1 MSKTNNIDNIAEGLD
16 NAPILAKL
24 QAQNSLRIPDGY
36 FDKLEDDIMSQIDT
50 MPIEEKSRFSI
61 NRSLYYVAAA
71 SVAILISFF
80 VFKSVDKNTDSDF
93 IAEENQN
100 IEAPISVDNNE
111 THIVKETSD
120 NSIENN
126 NKINNI
132 ESVETKQEVIIA
144 QNNAPVIENVNHEIE
159 GEKLQRKPET
169 MIESDTP
176 EEFVADNS
184 TISDNGSNITP
195 INAGGGA
202 YATNTNSSQQSS
214 THSSTARVGDN
225 SNINLILPKDT
236 CLNKA
241 FVIELPEDSVY
252 KAFVFVWNDDSNSK
266 HYKISESGVYYLDFY
281 KVGKLIHTDTMV
293 VQIVDYPE
301 PNIIPEIEI
310 CNHQSVLINTGLNDK
325 VYHHNWSINSSHK
338 SEILLE
344 NLDPGAMDLSL
355 TIASCCD
362 TIVEIIA
369 LNVQDCRIEIPNVI
383 TPNNDGYNDA
393 FVVKGLE
400 YYPNSSLNTFDRNG
414 KLIYKSLDYKN
425 DWKAEG
431 VATGTYFYS
440 IIINDKLHTE
450 KGGVIKVMR

>member
-24 QAQNSLRIPDGY
+24 QAQNGLGLPDGY
-36 FDKLEDDIMSQIDT
+36 FDKLENDIMSQIDT
-50 MPIEEKSRFSI
+50 MPIEQESRFSI
-61 NRSLYYVAAA
+61 KRTLYYAAAA
-71 SVAILISFF
+71 SVAVLIGFM
-80 VFKSVDKNTDSDF
+80 VFNSIGNKSDNDF
-93 IAEENQN
+93 IAEDNQN
-100 IEAPISVDNNE
+100 VEAPITIDNNKHVIANE
-111 THIVKETSD
+111 TPN
-120 NSIENN
+120 NSVENN
-126 NKINNI
+126 REINNI
-132 ESVETKQEVIIA
+132 EAVDAKQDVVIA
-144 QNNAPVIENVNHEIE
+144 NNNAPVVKNIDNNINGEKPQISPQITPEIE
-159 GEKLQRKPET
+159 
-169 MIESDTP
+169 SNNDTHD
-176 EEFVADNS
+176 EFIADNA
-184 TISDNGSNITP
+184 SNITP
-195 INAGGGA
+195 INSGGGA
-202 YATNTNSSQQSS
+202 YTPGSNNSQQSS
-214 THSSTARVGDN
+214 ATSIARIGDV
-225 SNINLILPKDT
+225 SKKENIILPKDT
-236 CLNKA
+236 CINKA
-241 FVIELPEDSVY
+241 FVIELPEDTTY
-252 KAFVFVWNDDSNSK
+252 QDIVFIWNDDSRSK
-266 HYKISESGVYYLDFY
+266 YYKISESGVYSLDFY
-281 KVGKLIHTDTMV
+281 DGSELIHTDTMV

-301 PNIIPEIEI
+301 PNITPEIEI

-362 TIVEIIA
+362 TIVEVIA

-400 YYPNSSLNTFDRNG
+400 YYPNSSLNVFDRNG
-414 KLIYKSLDYKN
+414 KLIYKSSDYKN

-431 VATGTYFYS
+431 IANGNYFYS